1 MLGAV
6 LLWCAFGL
14 TRALQNHSNFGQEIF
29 AAYTLSLS
37 PAQTGYYEATC
48 EKIAQSISSASQVF
62 YPGKLHWSLMFIT
75 R

>member
-14 TRALQNHSNFGQEIF
+14 TRALQNYSDFGQEIL

-37 PAQTGYYEATC
+37 PAQTGHYEATC